1 MRIFIALLIG
11 IIIGYTVMSVSNWGR
26 LKAFEAQQE
35 ARMAAQDLI
44 NTLQSHLIYQ
54 DVLID
59 GLRNNK

>member
-1 MRIFIALLIG
+1 
-11 IIIGYTVMSVSNWGR
+11 MSVSNWGR